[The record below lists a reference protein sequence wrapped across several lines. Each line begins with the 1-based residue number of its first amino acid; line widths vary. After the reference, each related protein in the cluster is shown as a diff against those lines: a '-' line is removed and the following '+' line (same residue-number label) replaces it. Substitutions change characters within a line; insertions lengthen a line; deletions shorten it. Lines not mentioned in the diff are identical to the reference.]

1 MKKQAGVL
9 NLPFKYTMYN
19 KQGEIIH
26 ACPFKFEVELDEL
39 EKFYNVK
46 LILRPL
52 DPSVVITR
60 HYYEHDES
68 EIDPHAFERIPA
80 YQNDFFYN
88 DEADEIVLNVFNGFD
103 VALFNISSLLAIGR
117 LDLADE
123 VPYNENGFAPI
134 HDKVRTITWTLEEFK
149 KLDGFVAWFKFTKH
163 FIFFK
168 GLLLGSNYIHENV
181 KDDDRVPAFD
191 SDVLLRGEKL
201 FLVD

>member
-1 MKKQAGVL
+1 MKRHTGVL
-9 NLPFKYTMYN
+9 NLPYKYTMLN

-26 ACPFKFEVELDEL
+26 ACPFIFSVELDEL
-39 EKFYNVK
+39 EKFYNAK
-46 LILRPL
+46 LILKPF

-60 HYYEHDES
+60 QYYEFDES
-68 EIDPHAFERIPA
+68 EIDPQDFERIPA

-103 VALFNISSLLAIGR
+103 VALFNISSLLGIGR
-117 LDLADE
+117 IDLADE

-149 KLDGFVAWFKFTKH
+149 MLDGFVAWFKFTKH

-168 GLLLGSNYIHENV
+168 GLVIGANYIDDSV
-181 KDDDRVPAFD
+181 KSGDRVPAFD
-191 SDVLLRGEKL
+191 SDVLLRGERL
-201 FLVD
+201 FIVD